1 MPPTLLDRLSRSR
14 HPRGFDRFERE
25 AEDVVEDPSRV
36 RSVVSKAAE
45 KIDEYRSVIG
55 RIGADLPV
63 LLRLARAWSS
73 GEYRRVPIKA
83 IVLIVAAALYFVNPL
98 DLIPDF
104 LPVIG
109 YLDDA
114 AVVGYV
120 LRTLQQELE
129 IFRAWE
135 VERFLTS

>member
-1 MPPTLLDRLSRSR
+1 MLLKRFSSSDR
-14 HPRGFDRFERE
+14 PKGFSRFEDE
-25 AEDVVEDPSRV
+25 AEDVTRDPERV
-36 RSVVSKAAE
+36 RGVVRDAFH
-45 KIDEYRSVIG
+45 KISEHRKDIG

-63 LLRLARAWSS
+63 LLRLARAWAS
-73 GEYRRVPIKA
+73 GEYRRIPLKS
-83 IVLIVAAALYFVNPL
+83 IVLIVAAVLYFLNPL

-135 VERFLTS
+135 VERFLTSGT